1 MMRAGF
7 LLLGF
12 LLMFSFPVG
21 DISVFPLGGFLL
33 ILLAVLR
40 LEKFEKIFSP
50 SKYALSAAAVLSLAL
65 LVFQILRQ
73 TAAVASDG
81 AAGDIYTLLR
91 LAVEIAE
98 ITVMVMIY
106 PGFKVI
112 AVKSGVKSLE
122 KLTYAAMTVMFAYI
136 VFQIIVTVI
145 RVFIPEILT
154 GFEIVIVYPFALGYI
169 WRAVNVWIAFTLLT
183 KVSGG
188 KT

>member
-1 MMRAGF
+1 
-7 LLLGF
+7 
-12 LLMFSFPVG
+12 
-21 DISVFPLGGFLL
+21 
-33 ILLAVLR
+33 
-40 LEKFEKIFSP
+40 
-50 SKYALSAAAVLSLAL
+50 
-65 LVFQILRQ
+65 
-73 TAAVASDG
+73 
-81 AAGDIYTLLR
+81 
-91 LAVEIAE
+91 
-98 ITVMVMIY
+98 MVMIY